1 MTHIVAVV
9 IFAVELDVLPSEI
22 WFAVLVRSL
31 ADIVPLKALV
41 SLSFITIEAT
51 MCSVYLFE
59 SNLLNGFGENAFIAL
74 FIVVLAARLKSLY
87 LRMTSL

>member
-1 MTHIVAVV
+1 M
-9 IFAVELDVLPSEI
+9 ELDVLPSAI

-31 ADIVPLKALV
+31 ADIVSLKALV
-41 SLSFITIEAT
+41 SLSSINIEAT

-59 SNLLNGFGENAFIAL
+59 SNPRNGFGENVFIAL
-74 FIVVLAARLKSLY
+74 FTVVLAARLKSLY